1 MLRALAA
8 PGARLALAGDGRL
21 GFAEGYPSVFVT
33 ELLRLVADH
42 VVAAEEPHGLGPW
55 LIVRRSDDLVV
66 GAMNCVSL
74 TEDVA
79 VSVGYEVAGSCRGR
93 GYATEALR
101 LLVEHLLARPGLSR
115 VCAETTVDH
124 LASRRVMEKAGLS
137 WRYDALDRV
146 DGRPVTLAHYAVER
160 PPD

>member
-1 MLRALAA
+1 MLRALSA
-8 PGARLALAGDGRL
+8 PGARRMLAGDGRV
-21 GFAEGYPSVFVT
+21 GFVEGYPSAFVT

-42 VVAAEEPHGLGPW
+42 SGVAGELPGLGPW
-55 LIVRRSDDLVV
+55 LIIRLSDDLVV
-66 GAMNCVSL
+66 GTMNCVPLEES
-74 TEDVA
+74 A

-101 LLVEHLLARPGLSR
+101 LLVGHLLSRPGLYR

-124 LASRRVMEKAGLS
+124 LASRRVMEKAGLT

-160 PPD
+160 PPG